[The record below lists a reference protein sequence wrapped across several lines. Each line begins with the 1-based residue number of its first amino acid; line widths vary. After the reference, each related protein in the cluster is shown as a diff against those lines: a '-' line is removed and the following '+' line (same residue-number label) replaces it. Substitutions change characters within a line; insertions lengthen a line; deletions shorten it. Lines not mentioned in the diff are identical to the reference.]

1 MKGRR
6 CGQSRIQ
13 DWDKGVGGGVAK
25 RSLHL
30 CLGPNELPQ
39 RGQRFAAAAEFRSTG
54 VSLLYGPES
63 LRAQGDKLM
72 EGRYAGTDEGGY
84 AGGSAK

>member
-25 RSLHL
+25 RPLHL
-30 CLGPNELPQ
+30 CLGPNELPRRSQ
-39 RGQRFAAAAEFRSTG
+39 CLAEATEFRFAG
-54 VSLLYGPES
+54 VGFLYGPES
-63 LRAQGDKLM
+63 LRAQGGSLM
-72 EGRYAGTDEGGY
+72 EGRCTGADEG
-84 AGGSAK
+84 